1 MFACVFLVH
10 PSGFEPETVRVGGEN
25 SIQLNYGCIGIPFVI
40 TNYFCGN
47 KSVFA
52 VLNSHQCTVEYYFGR
67 LPCKN
72 RTASGDF
79 LSAKMHSTEK
89 SVFLDDFL
97 QTR

>member
-47 KSVFA
+47 KSFFANTINDVLA
-52 VLNSHQCTVEYYFGR
+52 VLRFECLLKRAKKPPFRYLVIMIGIPT
-67 LPCKN
+67 
-72 RTASGDF
+72 
-79 LSAKMHSTEK
+79 LS
-89 SVFLDDFL
+89 
-97 QTR
+97 

>member
-52 VLNSHQCTVEYYFGR
+52 MLNNHQCTSSTISVVCLAKTVPQAAISYPQKCVAPKRTYF
-67 LPCKN
+67 
-72 RTASGDF
+72 
-79 LSAKMHSTEK
+79 
-89 SVFLDDFL
+89 
-97 QTR
+97 